1 MVIVVGRAKSAVL
14 TGTGDKLVSAN
25 SSVWDF
31 AIWIPWDLVMILGES
46 SESDESVD
54 EAGDAG
60 ISDSVE

>member
-14 TGTGDKLVSAN
+14 MGVGDKLVSAN
-25 SSVWDF
+25 SSVRDF
-31 AIWIPWDLVMILGES
+31 ANWIAWGLIMTFGES

-54 EAGDAG
+54 EAGEAG